1 MINNSI
7 EKYIILTTIIRQ
19 EENVWT
25 AVCKELGTSTFGNTF
40 EEAHNNLDEAIGLH
54 LNTLEDVGECKRFLK
69 ENNIKVYSKRPQRV
83 KTSLFTEP
91 DSFLSR
97 NIQSIHS
104 YC

>member
-1 MINNSI
+1 MLNNNI

-40 EEAHNNLDEAIGLH
+40 DEAVENLHEAVKLH
-54 LNTLEDVGECKRFLK
+54 LNTLEDVKGCESFLIK
-69 ENNIKVYSKRPQRV
+69 NNIRIYKRPPKRV
-83 KTSLFTEP
+83 KTEFFVDP
-91 DSFLSR
+91 NSFLRR
-97 NIQSIHS
+97 NIQPIRA